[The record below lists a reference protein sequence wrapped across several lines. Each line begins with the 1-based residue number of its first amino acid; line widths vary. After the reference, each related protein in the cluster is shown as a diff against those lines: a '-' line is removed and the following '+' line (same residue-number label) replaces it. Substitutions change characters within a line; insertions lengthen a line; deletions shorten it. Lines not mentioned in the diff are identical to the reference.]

1 MGAMNI
7 KDIKNNTDYTKQICY
22 YTFFA
27 IVLII
32 IFIVSPLNKFV
43 LVSKIVK
50 IVILIILGYT
60 VYLNYNQTNMLKGG
74 SSNNGKEF
82 LEQLNT
88 NIIASYVFTAFLAI
102 LIIFVIK
109 SLIN

>member
-1 MGAMNI
+1 
-7 KDIKNNTDYTKQICY
+7 
-22 YTFFA
+22 
-27 IVLII
+27 
-32 IFIVSPLNKFV
+32 
-43 LVSKIVK
+43 
-50 IVILIILGYT
+50 
-60 VYLNYNQTNMLKGG
+60 MLKGG
-74 SSNNGKEF
+74 SSNNGKES